1 VMLEKEK
8 GIDGVVIATPD
19 HFHAVAATAAM
30 QMGKA
35 VYVQKPLTWSV
46 HEARALAATAK
57 RTGVVTQMGN
67 QGHSF
72 DGTRQMVEW
81 IAAGVIGP
89 VREVHVWTNRPIWPQ
104 GIPRPTTEALY
115 TPPRPAGPL
124 AAGATGGN
132 RAGAGGGPNAG
143 GSPDEINW

>member
-1 VMLEKEK
+1 
-8 GIDGVVIATPD
+8 
-19 HFHAVAATAAM
+19 
-30 QMGKA
+30 
-35 VYVQKPLTWSV
+35 QKPLTWSV
-46 HEARALAATAK
+46 AEARALARIAK
-57 RTGVVTQMGN
+57 ETKVVTQMGN

-115 TPPRPAGPL
+115 TPPRPGGPV

-132 RAGAGGGPNAG
+132 RATVSPAALTSGPAAGEVIDWGQRDTQANFAKLMARTSSAP
-143 GSPDEINW
+143 PP